1 MPEVTLSEETVE
13 RLEAL
18 QQDGES
24 HDELVT
30 ELLNIYEAEEFTMF
44 HSGDD

>member
-1 MPEVTLSEETVE
+1 MPEVTLSEETIE
-13 RLEAL
+13 RLDAL

-24 HDELVT
+24 YDELVA
-30 ELLNIYEAEEFTMF
+30 ELVNIYEAEEYTMF